1 MLPGMYTVTI
11 KSYGMGKYNRYN
23 SYSVN
28 RVHFLKKGLQY
39 CIRIGKPNY
48 DVRILYK

>member
-11 KSYGMGKYNRYN
+11 KSYGKGKYN

-28 RVHFLKKGLQY
+28 RVHFLRKG
-39 CIRIGKPNY
+39 
-48 DVRILYK
+48 

>member
-11 KSYGMGKYNRYN
+11 KSYGKGKYN

-39 CIRIGKPNY
+39 YNRIGKPNY
-48 DVRILYK
+48 DVRILYE

>member
-1 MLPGMYTVTI
+1 MYIVII
-11 KSYGMGKYNRYN
+11 KLYGKGKYN

-28 RVHFLKKGLQY
+28 RVYFLKKGLQY
-39 CIRIGKPNY
+39 YNRIGKFIY